1 MLAVERRVLLREQVE
16 DAVEGLGD
24 EPYARVADLDLGSV
38 ARGPHAHLDGP
49 AARRELRRVHEK
61 VPDDLREAGLIALDP
76 ERLRL
81 QAHVKPMR
89 VLLHQRAVGLDRPP
103 DDVPEIE
110 AQGQERDL
118 AARHP
123 GHVEQVVEDTRRV
136 RDRTVDH
143 VADGLEARLGC
154 TEAAQERDGDGCE
167 GIPQLVRQH
176 CEELI
181 LGGARGFDLLVEPR
195 VLRLEMPLPQVGA
208 DLARNDRQQPQ
219 VLLGVRA
226 RRLPH
231 VEQADEVGRDDRKH
245 QVGGVRELSNHLG

>member
-1 MLAVERRVLLREQVE
+1 
-16 DAVEGLGD
+16 
-24 EPYARVADLDLGSV
+24 
-38 ARGPHAHLDGP
+38 
-49 AARRELRRVHEK
+49 
-61 VPDDLREAGLIALDP
+61 
-76 ERLRL
+76 
-81 QAHVKPMR
+81 MR

-136 RDRTVDH
+136 RDRTVDN

-245 QVGGVRELSNHLG
+245 QVGGVRELSSHLGRGQVRVQRGRFGEVAEEPREHLAHASPCLSLLQDDELLRASGRGF